1 MHNFTSSP
9 DLILPHPVSPAP
21 TRAQCRNVNNCRYYQ
36 WWYYDINKK
45 HMYHI
50 LISIISTSYVKQWSE
65 SEPSCLGNFHHDGMW
80 TSRSQFLNKKR
91 DSVAG

>member
-1 MHNFTSSP
+1 
-9 DLILPHPVSPAP
+9 
-21 TRAQCRNVNNCRYYQ
+21 
-36 WWYYDINKK
+36 
-45 HMYHI
+45 MYHI

-80 TSRSQFLNKKR
+80 TSRSQLRNKKR